1 MSNKPVWIKLRGFRN
16 GARYDNRDWPSPGEF
31 FQVPEWEAQA
41 LVQIKEA
48 VYLTDEELAT
58 ISEPKVSAHVK
69 PLPEE
74 PKHEAPKAPEHKAKE
89 KPAEKPAP
97 EKEAPKTEP
106 KAAPKEEPK
115 PERPAQNAT
124 KAEWVTYAVSQGHE
138 ESDAQLRTKS
148 ELQAR
153 YGGRL

>member
-1 MSNKPVWIKLRGFRN
+1 MSNKPVWIKLRSFRN
-16 GARYDNRDWPSPGEF
+16 GARYDNRDWPAPGEF

-41 LVQIKEA
+41 LVNIKEA

-58 ISEPKVSAHVK
+58 LSEPKVSAHVK
-69 PLPEE
+69 PLPEKEE
-74 PKHEAPKAPEHKAKE
+74 PKAEHKEPVHEAPKAE
-89 KPAEKPAP
+89 EKPAP
-97 EKEAPKTEP
+97 EKPRAV
-106 KAAPKEEPK
+106 
-115 PERPAQNAT
+115 ERPAQNAT